1 MSFLKRFLALGVL
14 SENESYLAPLIL
26 SCQLRLQLTTMGSRS
41 SRGAASPARI
51 QRTVLSS
58 SSLHNVIGDDHK
70 IRADIQALRG
80 FAVLVVL
87 FYHANI
93 GFTRGGFLGVDVFFV
108 ISGFLITGLIRDGI
122 QGGTFNLWAFYVRR
136 AKRLLPAA
144 YATFLGAALLAPF
157 FLASSEMRD
166 FQRQLVGSLTFTA
179 NFSLLRQSGYFE
191 GASELKPLLHIWSLA
206 IEEQYYFLLPITLY
220 CLPRRFWKM
229 ATMTVIVASLTFC
242 WLLAQKNQAAAFYLL
257 PTRAWELGIG
267 SYGALLSLKN
277 GSPPRWLKSAF
288 WPAVVCLLVL
298 PFVPAF
304 GHHPGVN
311 ALAICVA
318 TLVIILRRHPL
329 LAASRFIGAM
339 GKFGDISY
347 SLYLV
352 HWPLFAFLNNSWL
365 GEAGSEHPPFVWRA
379 GLLLLSIALA
389 VVLNRTIEKPLRFM
403 PLANPL
409 KVFATSLAASLVV
422 LLLSRAASF
431 ATAPTIDY
439 AELRRANHGLSE
451 KCEFTANFKPIPQ
464 CRTADKPEMMVW
476 GDSYAMHL
484 LGGIARADMNAG
496 GVVQATRSAC
506 GPMIGVAPVFKEDN
520 TAYDVSWARNCIAFN
535 DSVLAYLQTT
545 SSIKTVVLSSLLSQY
560 IDPTQYQLLV
570 RKDANEPY
578 LLEGEQQARAVEG
591 LKATIDAVRAAGKKI
606 VIIAPPPQSGL
617 DIGRCSERLQR
628 GLPVLGAMTGCQI
641 SQASY
646 ERTRKPVL
654 GVLGAVSSAAD
665 IAVIRFDPFLCHSG
679 GCDTSADGIALYR
692 DTGHLS
698 IEGSVTIAKKIG
710 LVDLIKA
717 QAR

>member
-1 MSFLKRFLALGVL
+1 ML
-14 SENESYLAPLIL
+14 
-26 SCQLRLQLTTMGSRS
+26 
-41 SRGAASPARI
+41 
-51 QRTVLSS
+51 S
-58 SSLHNVIGDDHK
+58 SSLHNVPGHDHK

-93 GFTRGGFLGVDVFFV
+93 GFVRGGFLGVDVFFV

-166 FQRQLVGSLTFTA
+166 FQRQLVGALTFTA

-191 GASELKPLLHIWSLA
+191 GASEFKPLLHIWSLA

-220 CLPRRFWKM
+220 CLPRRFWKI
-229 ATMTVIVASLTFC
+229 ATMGVIVASLVFC
-242 WLLAQKNQAAAFYLL
+242 WLLAQKNPTAAFYLL

-267 SYGALLSLKN
+267 SYGALLSLKG

-288 WPAVVCLLVL
+288 WPVFVCLLAL
-298 PFVPAF
+298 PFVPEF
-304 GHHPGVN
+304 GHHPGAN

-318 TLVIILRRHPL
+318 TIVVILRRHPR
-329 LAASRFIGAM
+329 LAVSPLIGAM

-365 GEAGSEHPPFVWRA
+365 GEAGSEHPPFAWRA

-403 PLANPL
+403 PLSNPI
-409 KVFATSLAASLVV
+409 KVLAGSVAASVVV
-422 LLLSRAASF
+422 LSLSAGISR
-431 ATAPTIDY
+431 ATAPTVDY
-439 AELRRANHGLSE
+439 AAMRRSNQGLSE
-451 KCEFTANFKPIPQ
+451 KCEFTTAFEAIAE
-464 CRTADKPEMMVW
+464 CRTSDRPEMMVW

-484 LGGIARADMNAG
+484 LAGIARPDLNAG

-506 GPMIGVAPVFKEDN
+506 GPLLDVASVRRDDDTE
-520 TAYDVSWARNCIAFN
+520 YDSNWARDCIAFN
-535 DSVLAYLQTT
+535 DSVLAYLQKT
-545 SSIKTVVLSSLLSQY
+545 SSIKVVVLSSLLSQY
-560 IDPTQYQLLV
+560 LDATHYQLLE
-570 RKDANEPY
+570 RKDGAGTYE
-578 LLEGEQQARAVEG
+578 LAETRQELVVKG
-591 LKATIDAVRAAGKKI
+591 LKAIIDAVRAAGKKV

-617 DIGRCSERLQR
+617 DIGRCTERLQR
-628 GLPVLGAMTGCQI
+628 GLPVLGAMGGCRI
-641 SQASY
+641 NQAAY

-654 GVLGAVSSAAD
+654 DLLDAVSASADVD
-665 IAVIRFDPFLCHSG
+665 IIRFDPVLCRSG
-679 GCDTSADGIALYR
+679 GCDTSASDIVIYR
-692 DTGHLS
+692 DSGHLS
-698 IEGSVTIAKKIG
+698 IQGSAWIAEKMG
-710 LVDLIKA
+710 LVAQIGR